1 MLIFIFHQTKFI
13 LKLRHSSYNFGTK
26 AIVSTDMSKPTEA
39 ELEILSLLWE
49 MKEASV
55 RQIHD
60 KLSESKETGYT
71 TTLKIMQ
78 IMHAKGM
85 VFRDEESRSHIYRP
99 ATNQK
104 DTQNSLLKN
113 LLSTAFGGSSKSLV
127 MQALGQEKPSKDE
140 IDEIRA
146 FLDQLENKSQ

>member
-1 MLIFIFHQTKFI
+1 
-13 LKLRHSSYNFGTK
+13 
-26 AIVSTDMSKPTEA
+26 MSKPTEA

-55 RQIHD
+55 RQIHER
-60 KLSESKETGYT
+60 LSESKETGYT

-85 VFRDEESRSHIYRP
+85 VSRDEKSRSHLYRP

-104 DTQNSLLKN
+104 DTQSSLLKN
-113 LLSTAFGGSSKSLV
+113 LVSTAFGGSSKSLV
-127 MQALGQEKPSKDE
+127 MQALGQENPSKDD

-146 FLDQLENKSQ
+146 FLDQLENNSQ

>member
-1 MLIFIFHQTKFI
+1 M
-13 LKLRHSSYNFGTK
+13 N
-26 AIVSTDMSKPTEA
+26 KPTES

-60 KLSESKETGYT
+60 RLAKTKVTGYT
-71 TTLKIMQ
+71 TTLKTMQ

-85 VFRDEESRSHIYRP
+85 VTRDEENRSHIYRP
-99 ATNQK
+99 VTNQQE
-104 DTQNSLLKN
+104 TQNSLLKN
-113 LLSTAFGGSSKSLV
+113 LMSTAFGGSSKTLV
-127 MQALGQEKPSKDE
+127 MQALGQDNPSKEE

-146 FLDQLENKSQ
+146 FLDQLENN

>member
-1 MLIFIFHQTKFI
+1 
-13 LKLRHSSYNFGTK
+13 
-26 AIVSTDMSKPTEA
+26 MSRPTEA
-39 ELEILSLLWE
+39 ELEILALLWE

-55 RQIHD
+55 RQIHERLAETKD
-60 KLSESKETGYT
+60 TGYT

-85 VFRDEESRSHIYRP
+85 VTRDEESRSHIYRP

-104 DTQNSLLKN
+104 ETQKSLLKN
-113 LLSTAFGGSSKSLV
+113 LMSTAFGGSSKNLV
-127 MQALGQEKPSKDE
+127 MQALGQDSPSKDE

-146 FLDQLENKSQ
+146 FLDQLENKPK